1 MTTKPNTDLGRR
13 LREARRKAHLTQA
26 EAGARA
32 GVGQGRFSE
41 YETGATTPDIKTLRR
56 LAAALRVSLCR
67 LL

>member
-13 LREARRKAHLTQA
+13 LREARRKARLTQA

>member
-13 LREARRKAHLTQA
+13 LREARRKARLTQA

-41 YETGATTPDIKTLRR
+41 YETGAITPDIKTLRR